1 MKISK
6 QVAEAY
12 YTGAINSG
20 LCSSD
25 KAVVFYSKEAL
36 DHQLDLLQNT
46 FPKDTTHAIAIK
58 TCNHPEVLK
67 HIANR
72 GFGLEA
78 ASFEEVLL
86 AKAAGVENE
95 KIVFD
100 SPVKTRKEIL
110 QCHHDY
116 PGILLNANSLEELS
130 RYPENFNGRIGL
142 RINPLVQNSGGS
154 FFNVATANSKFG
166 VPITKRKEII
176 AHCITYESISCLHFH
191 IGSNLT
197 DLSPNI
203 EAISKAT
210 ALAIEINKLRKERGI
225 ANRIS
230 TLDIGGGIEFDQTS
244 MEAFVKSMLQ
254 IPNFQEFSLITEYGN
269 FIHKHNS
276 FVVSHVEYVTSNT
289 PDLAENVYIHVGA
302 DLFVRKVYSDLNIA
316 YPCTVLHASPSIKSR
331 EIKSYNIVGPLCFA
345 GDVLMRNIELPEIKE
360 GDKLFLYNTGANTLS
375 MWSSHCS
382 REVPDFVFC

>member
-6 QVAEAY
+6 PSAEAY
-12 YTGAINSG
+12 YKDAINRA

-25 KAVVFYSKEAL
+25 KAVIFYSKEAL
-36 DHQLDLLQNT
+36 DHQLDILQNT
-46 FPKDTTHAIAIK
+46 FPKETTHAIAIK

-67 HIANR
+67 HIAQR

-86 AKAAGVENE
+86 AKAAGVDNE

-142 RINPLVQNSGGS
+142 RINPLVNNSGGT

-176 AHCITYESISCLHFH
+176 DHCIKYESINCLHFH

-197 DLSPNI
+197 DLSPNV
-203 EAISKAT
+203 EAISKVTSLAT
-210 ALAIEINKLRKERGI
+210 EINKLRTEKGI
-225 ANRIS
+225 ANQIT

-244 MEAFVKSMLQ
+244 MEAFVASMLQ
-254 IPNFQEFSLITEYGN
+254 IPNIKKFSLITEYGN
-269 FIHKHNS
+269 FVHKLNS
-276 FVVSHVEYVTSNT
+276 FVVSHVEYVTSNA
-289 PDLAENVYIHVGA
+289 PDLAETVYIHVGA
-302 DLFVRKVYSDLNIA
+302 DLFVRKVYSDLNIE
-316 YPCTVLHASPSIKSR
+316 YPCTVLHASPTTQTRKL
-331 EIKSYNIVGPLCFA
+331 KTYNIVGPLCFA
-345 GDVLMRNIELPEIKE
+345 GDVLIRNIELPEIEE

-375 MWSSHCS
+375 MWSGHCS
-382 REVPDFVFC
+382 REMPEFVFC

>member
-6 QVAEAY
+6 PSAEAY
-12 YTGAINSG
+12 YKDAIKRA
-20 LCSSD
+20 LCSAD
-25 KAVVFYSKEAL
+25 KAVIFYSKEAL
-36 DHQLDLLQNT
+36 DHQLDILQNT
-46 FPKDTTHAIAIK
+46 FPKETTHAIAIK

-67 HIANR
+67 HIAQR

-86 AKAAGVENE
+86 AKEAGVDNE

-110 QCHHDY
+110 QCHQDY

-142 RINPLVQNSGGS
+142 RINPLVNNSGGT

-176 AHCITYESISCLHFH
+176 DHCIKYESIICLHFH

-197 DLSPNI
+197 DLSPNV
-203 EAISKAT
+203 EAISKVTSLAT
-210 ALAIEINKLRKERGI
+210 EINKLRTEKGI
-225 ANRIS
+225 ANQIT

-244 MEAFVKSMLQ
+244 MEAFVASMLQ
-254 IPNFQEFSLITEYGN
+254 IPNIGKFSLITEYGN

-276 FVVSHVEYVTSNT
+276 FVVSHVEYVTSNA
-289 PDLAENVYIHVGA
+289 PDLAETVYIHVGA
-302 DLFVRKVYSDLNIA
+302 DLFVRKVYSDLDIE
-316 YPCTVLHASPSIKSR
+316 YPCTVLHASPISQSR
-331 EIKSYNIVGPLCFA
+331 KLKTYNIVGPLCFA
-345 GDVLMRNIELPEIKE
+345 GDVLIRNIELPEIEE

-375 MWSSHCS
+375 MWSGHCS
-382 REVPDFVFC
+382 REMPEFVFC